1 MGRYRFLSMLMFLL
15 VAAQTFCAVNC
26 WFAPYP
32 AAFNVNLDD
41 SEIYSG
47 AKDSEGYAH
56 WNTQGYN
63 NETIIAVCGLSG
75 LDPSKEYSIK
85 VEALFEEGNPKW
97 YYVSASE
104 PYLKRPFC
112 IDVIDS
118 FESENGRK
126 MERMGA
132 TSDAASDT
140 TATIELTKRQQNIEN
155 NGTTYEA
162 WADIVLYLPDA
173 NDNNASNLDF
183 TSALSADDY
192 TAKLRIAF
200 LENGNEIDS
209 NILSINGYVDKEPD
223 FSQAQIFFSVSPNP
237 LATSMN
243 VKSLLVDGEEYEI
256 GTYSYETQSFMSYG
270 QSAGGN
276 PMLYYG
282 PQSGNNYYIFASASS
297 DPTQGGGNGF
307 EMYYNGSE
315 SSSEKFKFYIGLDSS
330 LDSSSTNRQ
339 NDTTWFTG
347 TDSMSSVEGAALS
360 ATREESQ
367 LGWSHSGD
375 SLGNTLFFRDEGKI
389 MLKSR
394 EEKYDEESFMA
405 LSLPPGVYSSTVYF
419 HVVSDY

>member
-15 VAAQTFCAVNC
+15 VATQTFCAVNC

-118 FESENGRK
+118 FKSENGRK

-140 TATIELTKRQQNIEN
+140 TATITLTKRQQNN
-155 NGTTYEA
+155 DTYEA

-173 NDNNASNLDF
+173 NDSNASNLDF

-200 LENGNEIDS
+200 LENRNEIDS

-315 SSSEKFKFYIGLDSS
+315 SSSEKFKFYIGLYSS
-330 LDSSSTNRQ
+330 LDSSATNSQ
-339 NDTTWFTG
+339 NGTTWFDG
-347 TDSMSSVEGAALS
+347 TASMSSVEGALS

>member
-1 MGRYRFLSMLMFLL
+1 MGRYRFLSMLIFLL
-15 VAAQTFCAVNC
+15 VAAQTLCAVNC

-41 SEIYSG
+41 SETYSG
-47 AKDSEGYAH
+47 AKGYDGYAH
-56 WNTQGYN
+56 WDTLGYKN
-63 NETIIAVCGLSG
+63 DTIIAVCGLSD
-75 LDPSKEYSIK
+75 LDPNKKYSIK
-85 VEALFEEGNPKW
+85 VEAIFEDKDYEW

-118 FESENGRK
+118 YDNGQGRK
-126 MERMGA
+126 MERMGETDDA
-132 TSDAASDT
+132 TSGT

-173 NDNNASNLDF
+173 NDNNASNLNF

-192 TAKLRIAF
+192 IAKLRISF
-200 LENGNEIDS
+200 WEEGNEIDFS
-209 NILSINGYVDKEPD
+209 ILSINGYVDKEPD

-237 LATSMN
+237 LATSMD
-243 VKSLLVDGEEYEI
+243 VKSLLLGEEYEI

-282 PQSGNNYYIFASASS
+282 PQSGNKYYIFASASS

-307 EMYYNGSE
+307 VMYYNGSE
-315 SSSEKFKFYIGLDSS
+315 SSSENFEFYIGLDSS
-330 LDSSSTNRQ
+330 LDSSSTNSQ

-347 TDSMSSVEGAALS
+347 TDSMSSVKEALS
-360 ATREESQ
+360 ATKEESQ
-367 LGWSHSGD
+367 LGWSHS
-375 SLGNTLFFRDEGKI
+375 SPYPLGKTLFFRDEGTIK
-389 MLKSR
+389 LKSR
-394 EEKYDEESFMA
+394 EGTHTEESFMN
-405 LSLPPGVYSSTVYF
+405 LSLPAGVYSSTVYF

>member
-41 SEIYSG
+41 SETYSG

-140 TATIELTKRQQNIEN
+140 TATIGLTKRQQNIEN

-192 TAKLRIAF
+192 TAKLRISF
-200 LENGNEIDS
+200 WEEGNEIDFS
-209 NILSINGYVDKEPD
+209 ILSINGYVDKEPD

-237 LATSMN
+237 LATSMD
-243 VKSLLVDGEEYEI
+243 VKSLLLGEEYEI

-282 PQSGNNYYIFASASS
+282 PQSGNKYYIFASASS

-307 EMYYNGSE
+307 VMYYNGSE
-315 SSSEKFKFYIGLDSS
+315 SSSANFEFYIGLDSS
-330 LDSSSTNRQ
+330 LDSSSTNSQ

-347 TDSMSSVEGAALS
+347 TDTMSSVKEALS
-360 ATREESQ
+360 ATKEESQ
-367 LGWSHSGD
+367 LGWSHS
-375 SLGNTLFFRDEGKI
+375 SPYPLGKTLFFRDEGTIK
-389 MLKSR
+389 LKSR
-394 EEKYDEESFMA
+394 EGTHTEESFMA